1 MKPLINLI
9 VIAVLTTFTPASW
22 AGQETLNQELAQA
35 RAATAKYHDVANAIA
50 DGYVEFGDNES
61 GEGVHYA
68 NFSLVDGV
76 FDINHPDLLLYRVL

>member
-50 DGYVEFGDNES
+50 DGYVE
-61 GEGVHYA
+61 
-68 NFSLVDGV
+68 
-76 FDINHPDLLLYRVL
+76 I